1 MEKNRLGK
9 SKLISEFLAASTLSA
24 MMKQDYGSMLH
35 DGLDH
40 CPTPRLRDY
49 FTAGGMGS
57 EQEL

>member
-24 MMKQDYGSMLH
+24 MMKQEYGSMLH
-35 DGLDH
+35 DGSI
-40 CPTPRLRDY
+40 
-49 FTAGGMGS
+49 TALLHGSAITSPHGGMGA